1 MVKIGNIAVGEFP
14 IILAPMENM
23 TDSPFRSIC
32 KKFGADVLITEFVSS
47 EGLIRNASKSKI
59 KMTFGEDER
68 PIGIQIVGHDV
79 DSMRKATVLA
89 EEAKPD
95 FIDINFGCP
104 VKKVILKGAGAAL
117 LNDIPKMVKLTREVV
132 RSTTLPVTVKTRLG
146 WDDKSKNIVEIAE
159 MLQDTGIRAISIH
172 ARTRAQLYGGK
183 ADWTLIGE
191 VRKNPRMNI
200 PVFGNGDI
208 INTGL
213 VKQVKDRYG
222 VDGIMLGRAAIGNPW
237 IFRDIKA
244 YMENRPVP
252 PPPSLEERIAI
263 LQVHLLNG
271 IRYKGEK
278 STILEMRPFYSG
290 YFKDLPDFK
299 KYRRR
304 LVTAQNEMEITEI
317 IKDIVAGS
325 YSLEKPVMDIR
336 D

>member
-1 MVKIGNIAVGEFP
+1 
-14 IILAPMENM
+14 MENM

-32 KKFGADVLITEFVSS
+32 KRFGADVLITEFVSS
-47 EGLIRNASKSKI
+47 EGLIRDASKSKI

-68 PIGIQIVGHDV
+68 PIGIQIFGHDV
-79 DSMRKATVLA
+79 NSMRKATELA
-89 EEAKPD
+89 ENAKPD

-117 LNDIPKMVKLTREVV
+117 LNDIPRMVKLTQEVV
-132 RSTTLPVTVKTRLG
+132 RSTSLPVTVKTRLG
-146 WDDKSKNIVEIAE
+146 WDEKNKNIVEIAE

-191 VRKNPRMNI
+191 VRKNPRMCI

-208 INTGL
+208 INPK
-213 VKQVKDRYG
+213 VAKQMKDCYG

-237 IFRDIKA
+237 IFREIKA
-244 YMENRPVP
+244 YLEQNIEVP
-252 PPPSLEERIAI
+252 APSLDERIQI
-263 LQVHLLNG
+263 LQVHLQNE
-271 IRYKGEK
+271 IKYKGEK

-299 KYRRR
+299 KYKKR
-304 LVTAQNEMEITEI
+304 LVTAQNEKEINEI
-317 IKDIVAGS
+317 ITDIVAGS
-325 YSLEKPVMDIR
+325 HSG
-336 D
+336 

>member
-1 MVKIGNIAVGEFP
+1 
-14 IILAPMENM
+14 MENM

-32 KKFGADVLITEFVSS
+32 KRFGADILITEFVSS
-47 EGLIRNASKSKI
+47 EGLIRDASKSKI

-68 PIGIQIVGHDV
+68 PIGIQIFGHDV
-79 DSMRKATVLA
+79 NSMRKATELA
-89 EEAKPD
+89 ENAKPD

-117 LNDIPKMVKLTREVV
+117 LNDIPRMVKLTQEVV
-132 RSTTLPVTVKTRLG
+132 RSTSLPVTVKTRLG
-146 WDDKSKNIVEIAE
+146 WDEKNKNIVEIAE

-191 VRKNPRMNI
+191 VRKNPRMYI

-208 INTGL
+208 INPK
-213 VKQVKDRYG
+213 VAKQMKDRYG

-237 IFRDIKA
+237 IFREIKA
-244 YMENRPVP
+244 YLEKNIEISA
-252 PPPSLEERIAI
+252 PSLDERIQI
-263 LQVHLLNG
+263 LQIHLRNE
-271 IRYKGEK
+271 RKYKGEK

-299 KYRRR
+299 KYKKR
-304 LVTAQNEMEITEI
+304 LVTAQNEKEINEI
-317 IKDIVAGS
+317 ITDIIAGS
-325 YSLEKPVMDIR
+325 HSG
-336 D
+336 